1 MAPIIKSAVPPQ
13 PPGLRVFGRYGM
25 GGFAQGVRALVNAFL
40 FDDLVEGIK
49 KDVQVIPEGEV
60 ALVAE
65 AVAHPL
71 AEGEVVAAVDLGQS
85 RDARVQG
92 HSFFPG
98 RGGKDGHLLRNPR
111 AGSDEAHVA
120 QQDVDEF
127 RQFIQGS
134 AAQQGAQKGGAL
146 FVRQQ
151 APLRVPGVFHGFE
164 FDDIKGFE
172 AAPDALLQEKGRR
185 PLNDDQQDGQDG
197 E

>member
-1 MAPIIKSAVPPQ
+1 M
-13 PPGLRVFGRYGM
+13 
-25 GGFAQGVRALVNAFL
+25 NAFL

-60 ALVAE
+60 TFVAQV
-65 AVAHPL
+65 VAHPL

-85 RDARVQG
+85 RDARGQG

-111 AGSDEAHVA
+111 AGADETHVT

-134 AAQQGAQKGGAL
+134 AA
-146 FVRQQ
+146 
-151 APLRVPGVFHGFE
+151 
-164 FDDIKGFE
+164 
-172 AAPDALLQEKGRR
+172 
-185 PLNDDQQDGQDG
+185 
-197 E
+197 